1 MTEVTESQSAIGSRG
16 KAEYVAGQGMGRRG
30 GQVPDRGKAEDV
42 VVEGKGTTRG
52 KSEGGDEREQP
63 EVKTGKMRRAA
74 IAFAVLGWASAKV
87 WAHAVYAQQGIDV
100 LMGCAVLA
108 AAYFFGEFAASQ
120 GEAGDAAGGVV
131 DAAEANAVVK
141 SEDAEEVEEDGKAE
155 GVGAPEGD
163 EAGVEL
169 PPPPTPPQ
177 PPLPP
182 ETPATMAWRALD
194 ISKLWG
200 CKPLGDDTAQSSPST
215 VGAAAGRRGRG

>member
-1 MTEVTESQSAIGSRG
+1 MAEVKESQSAIGSRG

-52 KSEGGDEREQP
+52 KSEGGDERGEAEAAALLTAREQP

-100 LMGCAVLA
+100 LMGCAALA

-141 SEDAEEVEEDGKAE
+141 SEGAEDV
-155 GVGAPEGD
+155 EGD
-163 EAGVEL
+163 GEEEHRVEDFFIL
-169 PPPPTPPQ
+169 NQ
-177 PPLPP
+177 CDRCS
-182 ETPATMAWRALD
+182 ESSYFRD
-194 ISKLWG
+194 SK
-200 CKPLGDDTAQSSPST
+200 
-215 VGAAAGRRGRG
+215 